1 MRIVGLTL
9 INCLLILLTVLI
21 HKVIYRMMLLNY
33 ENLFM
38 YWGVFVS
45 VFFVLN
51 LLVNI
56 VFSRKNIY

>member
-56 VFSRKNIY
+56 VFSRKSIY